1 MKTLFY
7 KFLENILSCFRG
19 YNLLWQAV
27 AFVLSIV
34 IVSSGFDWIYFKA
47 TRFIPRGAW
56 IPAAAMGGLLP
67 IILPLVLLLI
77 AKIRKNKTAI
87 IKAWG
92 LGQAALMGYIVSIF
106 YKSLTGRIPPDVF
119 NGNINNDI
127 SHGWQFG
134 FMRGG
139 IFWGWPSS
147 HTTVAFAMAVALIMM
162 YPKNKLIR
170 LFALIYA
177 LYVGLAVS
185 VSIHWFSEFIAGV
198 IFGSLVGLIVGKAF
212 RSKLELEA

>member
-1 MKTLFY
+1 MKTFFY
-7 KFLENILSCFRG
+7 KFLENVLNCFRG
-19 YNLLWQAV
+19 YNLLWQV
-27 AFVLSIV
+27 IAFVLSIV
-34 IVSSGFDWIYFKA
+34 IVSSDFDWIYFKA
-47 TRFIPRGAW
+47 TRFIPRAVW

-77 AKIRKNKTAI
+77 AKIRKNKIAI

-92 LGQAALMGYIVSIF
+92 LGQAALMGYIISIF

-119 NGNINNDI
+119 SGNIDLDI
-127 SHGWQFG
+127 SKGWQFG

-147 HTTVAFAMAVALIMM
+147 HTTVAFAMAVSLIIM

-185 VSIHWFSEFIAGV
+185 VSIHWLSEFVAGV
-198 IFGSLVGLIVGKAF
+198 IFGSLIGLIVGRAF
-212 RSKLELEA
+212 REKVEESK